1 MTTFTQWVKGFIS
14 PETYPVHQDWMEV
27 GFDDFFFKSRYEFAI
42 RDIAFWQCVNL
53 VSNALSRSEFK
64 TFLNWEEVQKD
75 EYYRWNYQP
84 NINQC
89 TNCFMKKLIG
99 KLFSENEALV
109 ISDKTRQLVVADSW
123 SVDEYVFKENVY
135 YDITVDELT
144 LKKKYKESDVL
155 HFKLNSKSMRPLLN
169 GLYDIYE
176 DIIEYAMQA
185 FVTSRG
191 EKGVLKLPTN
201 YSNNPQAQNFIEKL
215 QGDFA
220 NFAEAESALLPLFG
234 DMDYTSITKQIY
246 SSDNSRDSRDLIDD
260 IMQFT
265 ARAFGIPPLLL
276 TGNIEGLDSAIEQF
290 LTFCVDPIAD
300 MLGEEINR
308 KLYKKRVLKGSY
320 IKIDT
325 TAIKH
330 IDLLSVATSIDKLIA
345 SGAYTINEVRERLGS
360 EVIDSEVGDIHW
372 ITKNYAN
379 IDFVAGGVT
388 EGIDPSTAQQTQ
400 NTEEGEANE
409 EVSNDESESEDS

>member
-14 PETYPVHQDWMEV
+14 NTTYPVHQDWLEV
-27 GFDDFFFKSRYEFAI
+27 GFEDFFFRNKYEFAI

-64 TFLNWEEVQKD
+64 TFIKWEEVQKD

-84 NINQC
+84 NVNQC
-89 TNCFMKKLIG
+89 TGCFMKKLIG

-109 ISDKTRQLVVADSW
+109 IIDRKSKQLVVADSW
-123 SVDEYVFKENVY
+123 TVDEYVFKENVY
-135 YDITVDELT
+135 HGIVIDELT
-144 LKKKYKESDVL
+144 LKKKFKESDVL
-155 HFKLNSKSMRPLLN
+155 HFKLNAKNMRPLLN

-185 FVTSRG
+185 FKTSRG
-191 EKGVLKLPTN
+191 EKGILKLPTN

-215 QGDFA
+215 QGDFN
-220 NFAEAESALLPLFG
+220 NFADAESALLPLFG
-234 DMDYTSITKQIY
+234 DMDYTSITKQLY

-308 KLYKKRVLKGSY
+308 KLYHKRVLDGSY
-320 IKIDT
+320 LKIDT

-360 EVIDSEVGDIHW
+360 EVIDSDVGDIHW

-388 EGIDPSTAQQTQ
+388 EGIDPNSMQNQ
-400 NTEEGEANE
+400 NTNQGGSED
-409 EVSNDESESEDS
+409 EVPDEESEQQDG